1 MSKALKVIGYGFK
14 RNNDLVFLCED
25 CEVEG
30 IVVLDLK
37 VTLNTMVFDHRFF
50 KFTVSHNTYKGDKA
64 RKVFMEYKDMI
75 THVPKEYLYI
85 NLYTDEE
92 KGERKFDEPH
102 FGYEYVNLV
111 NLVLFKDGKVELY
124 NEELYENVGKYDEEF
139 YITGVSENN
148 WGQLE
153 VFVENVEQGYVS
165 KILYDVNMKTGE
177 MTYVEYQEVVYD
189 EPNLVIEKLAPIEVP
204 YDRKF
209 LKYYETVTLDFSDEE
224 DEECYPVDD
233 PEVQLITPEE
243 MKACEEY
250 CPGLVEEDEEE
261 QQSEMEYDDEAGMTD
276 EEVEA
281 YMRELRRSLKEQGL
295 VEGVDFIFHEDF
307 RYPDEEEP
315 TEMIDP
321 EAREVE
327 VIETKEPVVKET
339 DDMLKL
345 RLNELEKELYK
356 LKELVEYID
365 DYKITELEYYLKT
378 LILKYGEDEE

>member
-30 IVVLDLK
+30 IVVLK
-37 VTLNTMVFDHRFF
+37 INVTLNTMVFDHRFF
-50 KFTVSHNTYKGDKA
+50 KFTVSHNTYKGDTA
-64 RKVFMEYKDMI
+64 RKVFMGYKDMI

-111 NLVLFKDGKVELY
+111 NLVLFKDGEVVVY
-124 NEELYENVGKYDEEF
+124 NEELYENVGKYDEDF
-139 YITGVSENN
+139 YIIGVSENN
-148 WGQLE
+148 RDQLE
-153 VFVENVEQGYVS
+153 VFVENVEHGYVS
-165 KILYDVNMKTGE
+165 KIIYDVNMETGE

-189 EPNLVIEKLAPIEVP
+189 EPNLAIEKLAPIEVP

-209 LKYYETVTLDFSDEE
+209 LKYYETITLDFSENEE
-224 DEECYPVDD
+224 DESYPVDD

-243 MKACEEY
+243 ARIYEEY
-250 CPGLVEEDEEE
+250 CPGLVEEDEVE
-261 QQSEMEYDDEAGMTD
+261 QSEMEYDDEAGMTD

-315 TEMIDP
+315 TEIIDP

-327 VIETKEPVVKET
+327 VVESKEPVVKEA

-356 LKELVEYID
+356 LKELVEYIN

-378 LILKYGEDEE
+378 LILKYGEDDEE